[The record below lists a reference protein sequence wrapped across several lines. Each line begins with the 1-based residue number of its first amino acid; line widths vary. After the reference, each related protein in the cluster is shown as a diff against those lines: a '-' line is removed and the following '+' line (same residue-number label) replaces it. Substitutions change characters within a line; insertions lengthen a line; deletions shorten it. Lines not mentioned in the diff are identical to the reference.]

1 MQDAAPPTDSPS
13 EALALESHLRVQM
26 FRVALGC
33 TLAVHGLYLLL
44 LSQRLPRTHW
54 TVFALALA
62 IGAWVELRPASV
74 SRDDPGA
81 RHLTGMCL
89 LGALYTTFLSLLVTV
104 TGAVPGSAVSW
115 WLLVFPACV
124 ILAGAVRRGL
134 ALLAAA
140 LLWFMAVRLAM
151 TLGWWVPTIPANTDP
166 RVSVP
171 TMLASTALLGTL
183 MALSVRQRET
193 RQAALQQVAERLAA
207 EREQARAEANA
218 KDLLLVNTTH
228 EMRTPLNAVIGLAEL
243 LTTPSVSSAQQRE
256 MLGLMRQSATHL
268 RGLADDVL
276 DYAKLEAGRL
286 TIERVEFPLR
296 TTIFGIAHLFAPQAH
311 AKGLEIG
318 VSLDPELP
326 HRVLGDPLR
335 LRQIL
340 ANFAS
345 NAVKFTA
352 SGGVQLCARVAAPGR
367 LRVEVHDSGPGLD
380 AAALAR
386 LFQPFAQA
394 GGDTARL
401 HGGSG
406 LGLSISRRLAEQM
419 GGRVGARSTPGE
431 GSVFWVE
438 LPLPTVP
445 ASSPYHYPQ
454 LPPLGEL
461 WLVSTNRFLHWTVS
475 DMLQTRVPRVHAS
488 AHLDDPR
495 LAALPPRS
503 VVLVDARVLDDA
515 DAAHAFDAL
524 ARRLRALG
532 TVPVLLCTPIS
543 SAVPASIT
551 GTFVSLYKP
560 LRLSQTL
567 AALLQALDPLPQE
580 PPPPGEEKT
589 AETPPLHGLRVLL
602 AEDNAVNQM
611 VASSML
617 AHLGATV
624 TSADD
629 GGQTLQ
635 ALALARFDLVLL
647 DCEMPDLDGPEVAR
661 RWRETERRDGLPPVA
676 MLAVTGH
683 DRSQVWPRC
692 QAAGMDGFLAKPYF
706 SDQLLQAIREL
717 GLAGPAPD

>member
-44 LSQRLPRTHW
+44 LSQRLLRTHW
-54 TVFALALA
+54 TVFTLALA

-89 LGALYTTFLSLLVTV
+89 LGALYTVFLSILVTV

-115 WLLVFPACV
+115 WLLVFPACL

-134 ALLAAA
+134 ALLGAA
-140 LLWFMAVRLAM
+140 LLWFVTVRLAVV
-151 TLGWWVPTIPANTDP
+151 LGAWTPTIAANTEP
-166 RVSVP
+166 VVSVA

-183 MALSVRQRET
+183 MALSVRQREAK
-193 RQAALQQVAERLAA
+193 QAALQRVAERLAA
-207 EREQARAEANA
+207 EREEARAEANA

-228 EMRTPLNAVIGLAEL
+228 EMRTPLNSVIGLAEL
-243 LTTPSVSSAQQRE
+243 LTTSGLSRAQERE
-256 MLGLMRQSATHL
+256 MLGLMRQSAALL
-268 RGLADDVL
+268 RSLVDDVL

-318 VSLDPELP
+318 VSLDPDLP

-380 AAALAR
+380 EAALAR

-406 LGLSISRRLAEQM
+406 LGLSICRRLAEHM
-419 GGRVGARSTPGE
+419 GGEVGARSTPGE

-438 LPLPTVP
+438 LPLQSVP
-445 ASSPYHYPQ
+445 AGSPYDYPQ
-454 LPPLGEL
+454 LPAMGEL
-461 WLVSTNRFLHWTVS
+461 WLVSANRFLHWTVS
-475 DMLQTRVPRVHAS
+475 DMLQLRVPRVHAS
-488 AHLDDPR
+488 ARLDDPR
-495 LAALPPRS
+495 LAGLPARS
-503 VVLVDARVLDDA
+503 VVLVDAQALQDSA
-515 DAAHAFDAL
+515 DAHALDEL
-524 ARRLRALG
+524 ARRLRELG
-532 TVPVLLCTPIS
+532 TVPVLLLS
-543 SAVPASIT
+543 SITSAAPASIT
-551 GTFVSLYKP
+551 GEMVSLYKP
-560 LRLSQTL
+560 LRLSQLL
-567 AALLQALDPLPQE
+567 AALLKALDPLPQAQAAA
-580 PPPPGEEKT
+580 PSPDAP
-589 AETPPLHGLRVLL
+589 ARPLAGLRVLL
-602 AEDNAVNQM
+602 AEDNPVNQL
-611 VASSML
+611 VARSML
-617 AHLGATV
+617 ENLGARV
-624 TSADD
+624 VVADN
-629 GGQTLQ
+629 GQQ
-635 ALALARFDLVLL
+635 ALDALAGEAFDLVLL
-647 DCEMPDLDGPEVAR
+647 DWEMPDLDGGEVTR
-661 RWRETERRDGLPPVA
+661 RWREQERREGRTPTRI
-676 MLAVTGH
+676 LAVTGH
-683 DRSQVWPRC
+683 RRPDAGPRG

>member
-54 TVFALALA
+54 TVFASALA

-89 LGALYTTFLSLLVTV
+89 LGALYTVFLSILVTV
-104 TGAVPGSAVSW
+104 TGAVPESAVAW

-134 ALLAAA
+134 ALLGAA
-140 LLWFMAVRLAM
+140 LLWFVTVRPAVV
-151 TLGWWVPTIPANTDP
+151 LGAWTPTIAASTEPV
-166 RVSVP
+166 VSVA

-193 RQAALQQVAERLAA
+193 KQATLQRVAERLAA
-207 EREQARAEANA
+207 EREEARAEANA

-228 EMRTPLNAVIGLAEL
+228 EMRTPLNSVIGLAEL
-243 LTTPSVSSAQQRE
+243 LTTSGLSRAQERE
-256 MLGLMRQSATHL
+256 MLGLMRQSAALL
-268 RGLADDVL
+268 RSLVDDVL

-318 VSLDPELP
+318 VSLDPDLP

-406 LGLSISRRLAEQM
+406 LGLSICRRLAEHM
-419 GGRVGARSTPGE
+419 GGEVGARSTLGE

-438 LPLPTVP
+438 LPLPGVP
-445 ASSPYHYPQ
+445 AGSPYDYPH
-454 LPPLGEL
+454 LPAMGEL
-461 WLVSTNRFLHWTVS
+461 WLVSANRFLHWTVS
-475 DMLQTRVPRVHAS
+475 DMLQLRVPRVHAS
-488 AHLDDPR
+488 ARLDDPR
-495 LAALPPRS
+495 LAGLPARS
-503 VVLVDARVLDDA
+503 VVLVDAQALQDSA
-515 DAAHAFDAL
+515 DAQALDEL
-524 ARRLRALG
+524 ARRLREQG
-532 TVPVLLCTPIS
+532 TVPVLLLS
-543 SAVPASIT
+543 SITSAAPASIT
-551 GTFVSLYKP
+551 GEMVSLYKP
-560 LRLSQTL
+560 LRLSQLL
-567 AALLQALDPLPQE
+567 AALLKALDPLPQAQA
-580 PPPPGEEKT
+580 PAPSPDAP
-589 AETPPLHGLRVLL
+589 ARPLAGLRVLL
-602 AEDNAVNQM
+602 AEDNPVN
-611 VASSML
+611 
-617 AHLGATV
+617 
-624 TSADD
+624 
-629 GGQTLQ
+629 
-635 ALALARFDLVLL
+635 
-647 DCEMPDLDGPEVAR
+647 
-661 RWRETERRDGLPPVA
+661 
-676 MLAVTGH
+676 
-683 DRSQVWPRC
+683 
-692 QAAGMDGFLAKPYF
+692 
-706 SDQLLQAIREL
+706 
-717 GLAGPAPD
+717 